1 MPALNHSRVMSAA
14 GELSARSWTSLVS
27 PGDTSE
33 GASSFGAI
41 ASYQICACCAGFHGP
56 SSSINGGGDLS
67 TLLGADDRGTFGPN
81 GKRSLS
87 SSEAGA
93 QITRDNLSW
102 AGAPGTAATVTYA
115 FRDSITAM
123 PEDTSGFSRFGAM
136 QINAAL
142 LAFGAWSDVA
152 NITFQRVQNAG
163 SEFSNN
169 ATILLG
175 NYNSGLPGAAAFAY
189 LPGSTSHAASDGDVW
204 VNNSLNYN
212 IIPAQQGFGQ
222 LTLVHE
228 IGHAIGLGHPADY
241 DAGDGGSITYA
252 DNAVYFE
259 DSRQYTVRTA
269 ITIRITGYAAR
280 SLSRPAHER
289 NRSARIARRTPI
301 AYSISI
307 SPLARPCPGPPHG
320 EVSNARVEAW
330 HLQAA
335 REASSG
341 DFSGRDQLD
350 QHHPR

>member
-169 ATILLG
+169 ATFCSATTI
-175 NYNSGLPGAAAFAY
+175 PGCRAPLRSPISQARRAMQPATATS
-189 LPGSTSHAASDGDVW
+189 GST
-204 VNNSLNYN
+204 
-212 IIPAQQGFGQ
+212 
-222 LTLVHE
+222 T
-228 IGHAIGLGHPADY
+228 
-241 DAGDGGSITYA
+241 
-252 DNAVYFE
+252 
-259 DSRQYTVRTA
+259 
-269 ITIRITGYAAR
+269 R
-280 SLSRPAHER
+280 STTTSFQR
-289 NRSARIARRTPI
+289 NKD
-301 AYSISI
+301 
-307 SPLARPCPGPPHG
+307 L
-320 EVSNARVEAW
+320 
-330 HLQAA
+330 
-335 REASSG
+335 ASSPWCMKSAMR
-341 DFSGRDQLD
+341 SG
-350 QHHPR
+350 